1 MIKAVL
7 LVIFFLLTPLAL
19 ALSLSLLS
27 HSYQKNSV
35 LSQGQNAKIAFAA
48 LPAASGSLKTT
59 INAQDA
65 RLASVRVF
73 FQRYN
78 PALIPYAINIV
89 ESADKYGLDYRLL
102 PAIGMQESNLCK
114 KFPKN
119 SYNCWGFGIYGTKV
133 TRFDNY
139 KDAIETVSKTLAKNY
154 KAIGLETPEQ
164 IMTKYTPGSNGSWAD
179 GVNHF
184 MDQLATNL

>member
-139 KDAIETVSKTLAKNY
+139 KDAIETVSKTLAKKY